1 MTEARSARNG
11 NLRTATVVS
20 VAAALAA
27 FSIRAIAAA
36 PVEESQGSELR
47 RSAEVAAAYDDPDAS
62 APRDAQSDVNTMYY
76 EFQLMQDEVRRLHG
90 VVEELNHRIALL
102 EREQRERYIE
112 LDQRLVELRPNGT
125 GVEGTDATPGVGDVP
140 AVPVTEREA
149 YNAAIDLVN
158 NARPLPEL
166 ERRSQYQRALELLQ
180 DIIKD
185 YPNGEFTP
193 NAFYWI
199 GEVHQALGA
208 HEDARQAFAL
218 VLVYEDHP
226 KVPDAIF
233 KLGRAYEL
241 LGDTE
246 RAREYLNQ
254 VIGEYPASSAAG
266 LARTFLSEL
275 P

>member
-11 NLRTATVVS
+11 NLRTVLS
-20 VAAALAA
+20 VAAASAALAIGA
-27 FSIRAIAAA
+27 MAAA

-47 RSAEVAAAYDDPDAS
+47 RSAEVAAAYDDADAS
-62 APRDAQSDVNTMYY
+62 APRDAQSDVNGMYY

-102 EREQRERYIE
+102 EREQRERYVE
-112 LDQRLVELRPNGT
+112 LDQRLMELRPNGT
-125 GVEGTDATPGVGDVP
+125 GVEGADATPGVGGDVP

-149 YNAAIDLVN
+149 YNAAIALVN
-158 NARPLPEL
+158 NARPLPES
-166 ERRSQYQRALELLQ
+166 ERRSQYQRALELFQ
-180 DIIKD
+180 DIIKE

-226 KVPDAIF
+226 KVPDALY
-233 KLGRAYEL
+233 KLGVAYEF

-254 VIGEYPASSAAG
+254 VIGEYPASTAAG